1 MFLQVNLNVS
11 HFKPGDLNVKIE
23 DNCIVVEAKHEER
36 PDEQS

>member
-1 MFLQVNLNVS
+1 MFLQVKLNVS
-11 HFKPGDLNVKIE
+11 HFKPGDLNVKIV